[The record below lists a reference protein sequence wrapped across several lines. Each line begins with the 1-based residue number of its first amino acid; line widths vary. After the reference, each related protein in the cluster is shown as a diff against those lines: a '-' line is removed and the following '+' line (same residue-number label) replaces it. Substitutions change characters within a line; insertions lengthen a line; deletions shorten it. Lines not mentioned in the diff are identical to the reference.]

1 MLLTMSK
8 RQRHNKEILILAG
21 ESHSISPAAYKM
33 LQVLIDSPCKC
44 KIQGNAF
51 QMLYGCKPE
60 NVFSQICYTCAKV
73 I

>member
-8 RQRHNKEILILAG
+8 SQRHNKEILILAG
-21 ESHSISPAAYKM
+21 ESHNISPAAYKM

-60 NVFSQICYTCAKV
+60 NVFFYIFYTCAM
-73 I
+73 II